1 MDFITWNT
9 FYKKIVAD
17 FNFSEKEDKQSA
29 AILNKLLKNTHTS
42 IDKLENLLN
51 GKEVYVF
58 GAAPSLESTIHK
70 HKNRFAE
77 SVIITADG
85 STSALM
91 EHDIVPNVIVTDLD
105 GNIRDQQQA
114 NSDGSLVIIHAHG
127 DNIEQIK
134 KEVSNFKGDIIGT
147 TQTDPRFY
155 DDLYNFGGFTDGDRA
170 VFLADHFNAKNIWLL
185 GFDFTDKI
193 GRYSFAEHKNKEVK
207 LKKLQWCKHLV
218 DMLQKDN
225 PNIHYL

>member
-1 MDFITWNT
+1 MDFITWEP
-9 FYKKIVAD
+9 FYKKIIAD
-17 FNFSEKEDKQSA
+17 FNFSEKEDKRA
-29 AILNKLLKNTHTS
+29 AALLNKLLQKKPTS
-42 IDKLENLLN
+42 MDKLENLIG

-70 HKNRFAE
+70 HKNRFEE

-91 EHDIVPNVIVTDLD
+91 KHNIVPNVIVTDLD
-105 GNIRDQQQA
+105 GNIADQQQA
-114 NSDGSLVIIHAHG
+114 NSKGSLVVIHAHG

-155 DDLYNFGGFTDGDRA
+155 DNLYNFGGFTDGDRA
-170 VFLADHFNAKNIWLL
+170 TFLANRFNAKNIWLL
-185 GFDFTDKI
+185 GFDFADEI
-193 GRYSFAEHKNKEVK
+193 GSYSFAEHKNKEVK
-207 LKKLQWCKHLV
+207 LKKLQWCKQLL
-218 DMLQKDN
+218 DTLQKDN
-225 PNIHYL
+225 PNIYYL